1 MSSTLTRS
9 RILPILLTVGCAL
22 ISIAILFIL
31 IYRERVVLFTYDW
44 HLRWHFVLAGFLLL
58 SVGMSMA
65 AAVWAD
71 LMRALGSQIAFAT
84 HIRFYVLSQL
94 AKRLPGTVWYI
105 AGRSYLYKQQG
116 ESVRLVTVASSLE
129 LAITVLSGCLTTL
142 AFAAYSLI
150 HLSGLNWVGI
160 GAVLVIG
167 LVAVHP
173 TVMHRLLRR
182 IGRVET
188 ADYQFRHAL
197 RWLLIYTIIWILGG
211 VIFYVNANA
220 VASVDLQFLPQII
233 GFWCMVGTLS
243 VLVFFLPSNLGFT
256 EVGLSLLLSTLL
268 PSSLAVL
275 IAVFSRILILLY
287 EIGGVLLILLFLRL
301 F

>member
-22 ISIAILFIL
+22 ISVAILFIL
-31 IYRERVVLFTYDW
+31 IYRERAVLFTYDW
-44 HLRWHFVLAGFLLL
+44 QLRWHFALAGFILL
-58 SVGMSMA
+58 SIGMIMA

-71 LMRALGSQIAFAT
+71 LMRALGSQIAFTT

-150 HLSGLNWVGI
+150 HLSGFNWVGI
-160 GAVLVIG
+160 GVALMIG

-188 ADYQFRHAL
+188 ADYQFRHVL
-197 RWLLIYTIIWILGG
+197 RWLFIYTIIWILGG
-211 VIFYVNANA
+211 IIFYVNANA
-220 VASVDLQFLPQII
+220 VANVDLQFLPQII

-275 IAVFSRILILLY
+275 IAVLSRILILLY
-287 EIGGVLLILLFLRL
+287 EIGGVLLILLCLRM